1 MNEGI
6 HILTPEQW
14 GELDALCREYGLQ
27 GAYDIIQARAPMS
40 DVDRRMAHVVKEL
53 LEG

>member
-6 HILTPEQW
+6 HILTSEEW
-14 GELDALCREYGLQ
+14 EELNGLYREHGLYGT
-27 GAYDIIQARAPMS
+27 YDMLRARAPMS

-53 LEG
+53 LDG